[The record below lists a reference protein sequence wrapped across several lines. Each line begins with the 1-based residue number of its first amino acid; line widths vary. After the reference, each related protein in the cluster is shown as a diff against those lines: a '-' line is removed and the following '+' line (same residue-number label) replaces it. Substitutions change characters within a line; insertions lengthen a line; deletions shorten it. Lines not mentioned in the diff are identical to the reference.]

1 MSTVLRSGPASA
13 TASAA
18 GPVNDFARAMQALT
32 PERSLG
38 QPRLREAATLVERGQ
53 FGPAATILQEFLKAH
68 PEDTSAL
75 YLAAEVAARQGRYA
89 EAEPV
94 LARCVELAPEFNAA
108 RFHYANAMLE
118 TGKPDGAFRP

>member
-13 TASAA
+13 TAFAA

-32 PERSLG
+32 PECG
-38 QPRLREAATLVERGQ
+38 PRLREAATLVERGQ
-53 FGPAATILQEFLKAH
+53 FGPAATILREFLKAH

-89 EAEPV
+89 EAQPV

-118 TGKPDGAFRP
+118 TGKPDGAF